1 MDNVIQFD
9 EEVLDEAVSR
19 DEGTHMW
26 TDISES
32 HH

>member
-1 MDNVIQFD
+1 MDDLMQYD

-19 DEGTHMW
+19 DEGTRIW

-32 HH
+32 H

>member
-1 MDNVIQFD
+1 MDDLMQYD

-19 DEGTHMW
+19 DEGTHIW

-32 HH
+32 H